1 MNEEQLRH
9 QKTKKT
15 LKIVGITLISVGFI
29 CTIIGFVSFFN
40 AFGTGE
46 FPKLFFFAFIGL
58 PMLGIGGGITLFGF
72 KSEITRYST
81 NERVPVIND
90 MAKDISPA
98 VRELAGAV
106 KDGINQDS
114 QIKCRK
120 CGELNKLGSK
130 FCNGC
135 GSKLE

>member
-29 CTIIGFVSFFN
+29 CTIIGFVSFFM
-40 AFGTGE
+40 AFGTSE

-72 KSEITRYST
+72 KSEITRYSK
-81 NERVPVIND
+81 NESVPVIND

-106 KDGINQDS
+106 KEGINQDS
-114 QIKCRK
+114 TIKCK
-120 CGELNKLGSK
+120 KSGELNKSGSK
-130 FCNGC
+130 FCFW
-135 GSKLE
+135 